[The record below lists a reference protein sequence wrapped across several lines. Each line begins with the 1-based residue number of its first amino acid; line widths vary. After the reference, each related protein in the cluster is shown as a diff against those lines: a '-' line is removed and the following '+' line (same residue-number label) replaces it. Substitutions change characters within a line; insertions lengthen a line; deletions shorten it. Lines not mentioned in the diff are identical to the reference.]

1 MRVKLD
7 RKFVGVVS
15 LIIVVVAMLA
25 FQGAYAIS
33 GPADKAEKI
42 IVDDAVIKSIDNS
55 TVTAIIS
62 GSEIDLFAKGRWVV
76 ISDEIETLPWIEA
89 MKYVESG
96 DAVVAMATVTKGNQ
110 TGDVLLGV
118 KQGDLILVRP
128 ILLKHCAKHHK
139 HASSYLSF
147 RGTLIE
153 TKENYM
159 ILERD
164 GHRVIA
170 LANGKWIEAGGEE
183 EVTWADVRD
192 EFKPGD
198 QIRLFYHD
206 IAVFN
211 EKFENLTGIK
221 ALIWSY
227 SGAILDLT
235 SGTTLSRK

>member
-1 MRVKLD
+1 
-7 RKFVGVVS
+7 
-15 LIIVVVAMLA
+15 
-25 FQGAYAIS
+25 
-33 GPADKAEKI
+33 
-42 IVDDAVIKSIDNS
+42 
-55 TVTAIIS
+55 
-62 GSEIDLFAKGRWVV
+62 
-76 ISDEIETLPWIEA
+76 
-89 MKYVESG
+89 
-96 DAVVAMATVTKGNQ
+96 
-110 TGDVLLGV
+110 
-118 KQGDLILVRP
+118 
-128 ILLKHCAKHHK
+128 
-139 HASSYLSF
+139 
-147 RGTLIE
+147 
-153 TKENYM
+153 M

-170 LANGKWIEAGGEE
+170 LANGKWIEAGEE